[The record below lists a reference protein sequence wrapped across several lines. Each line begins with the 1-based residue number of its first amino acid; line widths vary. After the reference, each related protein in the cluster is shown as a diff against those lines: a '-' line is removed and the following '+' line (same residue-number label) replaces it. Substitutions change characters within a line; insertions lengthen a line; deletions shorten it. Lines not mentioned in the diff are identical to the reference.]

1 MILVIGSSNTDMV
14 VKTPTL
20 PKPGETLLGGEFILN
35 QGGKGAN
42 QAVAAARLGGKV
54 KFIARVGNDMFGH
67 EAISSYKK
75 EGIDISAILKDEN
88 SSTGVALI
96 NVDHYGENCIA
107 VASGA
112 NALLAINDA
121 LNAIDSLKA
130 DDFILMQLETPLDVI
145 NEVSKK
151 AKNLGIKVVLNPAP
165 AQNLPAELYEKLYIL
180 SPNETE
186 AELITGIKVDSDTAA
201 LKAAEKMLQMGVNT
215 VIITLGSR
223 GVLLKNASIT
233 EFIPAPKVNAVDT
246 TAAGD
251 CFNGALVAALSLG
264 QDLVKASRFAVKAA
278 SASVCKMGAQQ
289 SIPYLSEI

>member
-223 GVLLKNASIT
+223 GVLLKNASIA